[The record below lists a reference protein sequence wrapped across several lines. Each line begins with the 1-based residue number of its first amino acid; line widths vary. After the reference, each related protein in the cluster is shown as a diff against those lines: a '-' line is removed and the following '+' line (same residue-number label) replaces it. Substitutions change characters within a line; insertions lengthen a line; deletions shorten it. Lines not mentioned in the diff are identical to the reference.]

1 VTVDPF
7 SAIGLSLGVAFA
19 ATLAGLVPATAVG
32 WVLARWRFRGKAL
45 LSALV
50 MAPLVLPPVVTGL
63 LLLEL
68 FGAGSPVGSAL
79 AAVGLRVT
87 FSWVGAALA
96 ALVVGF
102 PLHVIATRSAFEA
115 VDVRYEEVSLSLGA
129 PPARTWWRVVL
140 PLAFPGIAAGTV
152 LAFARALGEF
162 GATAVVA
169 GNMEGRTRTL
179 SLAVYTLLDAP
190 DGRAAVLPLV
200 AASAGLS
207 ITALWA
213 YEMLIRRQRRR
224 LGFDP

>member
-1 VTVDPF
+1 MTVDPF